1 MITVHARQHEFGPK
15 EPRIRL
21 WTNYEVGDM
30 FVIVPLHDAEILCA
44 LLNKLNI
51 GYIKL
56 HNIDCDATQPCGCEV
71 ICGSDDIIKKHL
83 K

>member
-21 WTNYEVGDM
+21 WTNHDLPDV
-30 FVIVPLHDAEILCA
+30 FSVVPLHDAEILCV
-44 LLNKLNI
+44 LLNSLNI

-56 HNIDCDATQPCGCEV
+56 HDSDCDATQPCRCEV
-71 ICGSDDIIKKHL
+71 ICGSDDTIKKYL